1 MKIIVI
7 GGCNIDFICR
17 ATANIEPAT
26 SNAADISLQLGG
38 VGRNIAENLTRLG
51 AEVTLITSLGDD
63 IYLPRLLKKN

>member
-1 MKIIVI
+1 MQIIVI

-17 ATANIEPAT
+17 AAVNIEPAT

-51 AEVTLITSLGDD
+51 SEVTLITSLCDD
-63 IYLPRLLKKN
+63 ILAEVIKKT